1 MSMGNAVLAATERR
15 RSLLAQLPK
24 DALLVLPAATPSART
39 GDTLHP
45 FRQHSDFLYL
55 SGFEQPDAVLVLAP
69 AAAGGAGESI
79 LFCCPRD
86 AARERWEGI
95 APGTEEGVADY
106 GFDRAFPLSELELR
120 MPRLMRGRGMLYAPL
135 DAPSAFAERL
145 RRWRGVSL
153 SAVRDGVSAPTGIMD
168 SSVLLHE
175 MRLIKDAQEL
185 SSMRRAGEISA
196 AAHRQLMRCCRPGLY
211 EYQLEAEFRYTCAQR
226 GARHLA
232 YDSIIAAGNNA
243 CVLHYTAN
251 DQRLEAGQL
260 LLVDAGCEMAGYA
273 SDITRTFPVDGRFS
287 AEQRALHDV
296 VGAAWCAALAA
307 VAAGRSWQAPHEAA
321 VRELCSGLVD
331 LGLLS
336 GAVDGLIESAAYRR
350 FYMHRT
356 SHWLG
361 LDVHDVG
368 SYKVAGRWRE
378 LQVGMTFTIEP
389 GLYIEAGD
397 ESVDE
402 RWRGIGVRIEDDVLV
417 TEQGAEILNADIPRT
432 AQEIEDFMAAAKG
445 GDSTVNG

>member
-1 MSMGNAVLAATERR
+1 M
-15 RSLLAQLPK
+15 
-24 DALLVLPAATPSART
+24 
-39 GDTLHP
+39 
-45 FRQHSDFLYL
+45 
-55 SGFEQPDAVLVLAP
+55 
-69 AAAGGAGESI
+69 
-79 LFCCPRD
+79 
-86 AARERWEGI
+86 
-95 APGTEEGVADY
+95 
-106 GFDRAFPLSELELR
+106 
-120 MPRLMRGRGMLYAPL
+120 
-135 DAPSAFAERL
+135 
-145 RRWRGVSL
+145 
-153 SAVRDGVSAPTGIMD
+153 
-168 SSVLLHE
+168 
-175 MRLIKDAQEL
+175 
-185 SSMRRAGEISA
+185 
-196 AAHRQLMRCCRPGLY
+196 
-211 EYQLEAEFRYTCAQR
+211 
-226 GARHLA
+226 
-232 YDSIIAAGNNA
+232 
-243 CVLHYTAN
+243 HYTAN

-296 VGAAWCAALAA
+296 VGAAGCAALAA